1 LSSRDE
7 GSGRWRA
14 EPGSASSA
22 SGGHLSSEQPAGG
35 SSLFEVLDEPLPSER
50 ARKSGRAEAPPP
62 RKKSTR
68 RSEAAATEAIP
79 ATANIPPDDEFI
91 ATRASGPR
99 KNVRRRPALRRVKRS
114 IRHVDPFS
122 VLKLSLFFYACFLVL
137 WLIFVAI
144 VYSVLNSMG
153 LFDAIEKFG
162 RGLVLWEEVN
172 LTLGFVERW
181 ALLVGFV
188 FGVVASLINVV
199 LAVLYNVGADLFGGL
214 ELTFQERDV

>member
-1 LSSRDE
+1 MT
-7 GSGRWRA
+7 GSG
-14 EPGSASSA
+14 
-22 SGGHLSSEQPAGG
+22 
-35 SSLFEVLDEPLPSER
+35 LFEVLDEPLPSEK
-50 ARKSGRAEAPPP
+50 ARKGEVPEP
-62 RKKSTR
+62 RKSTQPAR
-68 RSEAAATEAIP
+68 RREAEPTQAMPP
-79 ATANIPPDDEFI
+79 ATAEDFVAARPPG
-91 ATRASGPR
+91 SR
-99 KNVRRRPALRRVKRS
+99 KNVRRRPGLRRVKRTV
-114 IRHVDPFS
+114 RHVDPFS

-172 LTLGFVERW
+172 ITLGFVERW

-199 LAVLYNVGADLFGGL
+199 LSVLYNVGADLFGGL
-214 ELTFQERDV
+214 ELTFVERDV

>member
-1 LSSRDE
+1 MSSRDE

-14 EPGSASSA
+14 EPEVASA
-22 SGGHLSSEQPAGG
+22 SGGHLSPEQPVTG

-50 ARKSGRAEAPPP
+50 ARKGGGAEPPAKRQERKPAP
-62 RKKSTR
+62 RD
-68 RSEAAATEAIP
+68 ADATQAM
-79 ATANIPPDDEFI
+79 TAPLDREEFI
-91 ATRASGPR
+91 ASPARGQR
-99 KNVRRRPALRRVKRS
+99 KNVRRRPALRRVKRTV
-114 IRHVDPFS
+114 RHVDPFS

-172 LTLGFVERW
+172 ITLGFVERW
-181 ALLVGFV
+181 ALLVGFI

-199 LAVLYNVGADLFGGL
+199 LSVLYNVGADLFGGL
-214 ELTFQERDV
+214 ELTFVERDV